1 MNFFI
6 LGLFVKDS
14 SFVEAA
20 FISKYGKQIRKYFV
34 IEGKVQRREENDLL
48 DLTVGKKSMQ
58 QAYFWVYKVMN

>member
-34 IEGKVQRREENDLL
+34 IGGKVQRREENDLL
-48 DLTVGKKSMQ
+48 DLTVGKKKYATSL
-58 QAYFWVYKVMN
+58 FLGL